1 MFTDGIETDW
11 LPNYVNPQKPG
22 NYLFLK
28 CKTHTHTHTHT
39 HMKEA
44 AIHHQTITHWLECNA
59 HQNISVLKTCPE
71 TDETEKL
78 SKMQELKDVQN
89 VISTST
95 NMWKTLIL

>member
-1 MFTDGIETDW
+1 MFTEGIKTDW

-28 CKTHTHTHTHT
+28 RMTHI
-39 HMKEA
+39 HMKAA
-44 AIHHQTITHWLECNA
+44 AIYHETITHWLECNA

-78 SKMQELKDVQN
+78 SKVQEL
-89 VISTST
+89 
-95 NMWKTLIL
+95 